1 MVREEMIIKQI
12 YDYGKGEEKEK
23 YIKKKL
29 WFGKPSHING
39 ISEDTKHMSTLEP
52 LVTV

>member
-23 YIKKKL
+23 YIKKL
-29 WFGKPSHING
+29 WFGKQVI
-39 ISEDTKHMSTLEP
+39 L
-52 LVTV
+52 